1 MAEVEQAGLEVV
13 VVVAYLESLP
23 EDNLLRLRV
32 ALLVVELPQLVVEE
46 VACSDKEQ
54 AQEEVDPCLELPSL
68 RMPQNLRRTK
78 VCSVSS
84 KSQLQVAVP
93 FSEPTLEVPEL
104 HPKKLHR

>member
-1 MAEVEQAGLEVV
+1 MEQAGLEVV

-32 ALLVVELPQLVVEE
+32 ALLVVELPQVVVE

-78 VCSVSS
+78 VCSGSS
-84 KSQLQVAVP
+84 KNQLQVAVP
-93 FSEPTLEVPEL
+93 YSEPTLVVQVV